1 MIVLFFSVAK
11 CNLGKL
17 NLKAMLISS
26 FSSYTRGG
34 PVPLAGVPHDLYT
47 QLLAYSSLQ
56 SVNSLLFACHSVL
69 WFFPSL
75 PPT

>member
-1 MIVLFFSVAK
+1 MIVLCFSVAK
-11 CNLGKL
+11 CNLGKP
-17 NLKAMLISS
+17 NLEAMLTSS

-56 SVNSLLFACHSVL
+56 SVLQYRIYSNKR
-69 WFFPSL
+69 
-75 PPT
+75 PTSN

>member
-17 NLKAMLISS
+17 NLEAMLISS

-56 SVNSLLFACHSVL
+56 SVFQ
-69 WFFPSL
+69 
-75 PPT
+75 